1 MKTIY
6 ICTDSVT
13 GIFSAVYEAWKE
25 RRREGASGIAIRG
38 SVEPQLFCEYREIP
52 ENESRAEAVVRM
64 ILTNLGRDVYH
75 HIYYAALSRDDEKG
89 EAILGTLLAARK
101 LGQPRNIMEHLGNP
115 AVEKVFELSRSV
127 GR

>member
-13 GIFSAVYEAWKE
+13 GIFSAVHEAWKD

-52 ENESRAEAVVRM
+52 ENESRGGG
-64 ILTNLGRDVYH
+64 GR
-75 HIYYAALSRDDEKG
+75 RG
-89 EAILGTLLAARK
+89 
-101 LGQPRNIMEHLGNP
+101 
-115 AVEKVFELSRSV
+115 
-127 GR
+127 